1 MKHSY
6 TILGEP
12 IPLLRNRI
20 SYLKRVSYDSQKEIK
35 RYIAI
40 ELAYQHGDRPMFKA
54 PLKFTVTY
62 YMPIAESWSKKKT
75 ALYDG
80 KPHHIRCDLDNLVK
94 MSLDAAN
101 KVLYEDDA
109 IIAIID
115 AKKVFCIT
123 NPRTE
128 FTLEEISL

>member
-6 TILGEP
+6 VILGEP

-20 SYLKRVSYDSQKEIK
+20 SYLRRVSYDSQKEIK

-40 ELAYQHGDRPMFKA
+40 ELAYQHGDLPLFKG
-54 PLKFTVTY
+54 PLKFSVTY

-75 ALYDG
+75 LAFDG
-80 KPHHIRCDLDNLVK
+80 KLHPFKPDCDNLVK
-94 MSLDAAN
+94 MSLDSAN
-101 KVLYEDDA
+101 KILYDNDSL
-109 IIAIID
+109 IAIIE
-115 AKKVFCIT
+115 AKKVFT
-123 NPRTE
+123 TSNPRTE